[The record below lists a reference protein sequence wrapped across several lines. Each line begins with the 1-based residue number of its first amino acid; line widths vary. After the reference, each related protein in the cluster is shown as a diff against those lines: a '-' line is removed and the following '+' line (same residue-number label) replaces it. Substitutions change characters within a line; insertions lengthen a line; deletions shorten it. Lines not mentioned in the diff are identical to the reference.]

1 VGTVLG
7 APYAG
12 VMRLRRWAYHRG
24 VLRSASAGVPVISVG
39 NLTMGGTGKTP
50 MVAWVVQRLKEAG
63 RTPAI
68 LIRGYKAVAGRS
80 DEAELL
86 KSLTGVE
93 VVVNPD
99 RIAGA
104 ATAVAGGADVLVMD
118 DGFQH
123 MRLRRDLNI
132 VLIDATRPFGGG
144 SCLPCGRLREG
155 FSALRDAD
163 SIVLTRSDR
172 VEEVAMQSLR
182 SRLGK
187 LAPKASLHTAR
198 HRPTRWIDETGAEH
212 SPDALAGR
220 KVLAFCG
227 IGNPGAFRATVEELG
242 ADCAGF
248 RDLGDHVAYDAGRL
262 AAICQSADDVGADLL
277 VTTEKD
283 YVKLEGMTL
292 ERPVWRL
299 AVEMDITDGRDALVR
314 SRHSGGCLPCP
325 HARSKILTSCTN

>member
-1 VGTVLG
+1 MTSKTQQDMSGGCLIGKVLG

-24 VLRSASAGVPVISVG
+24 MLRSSAAGVPVISVG

-50 MVAWVVQRLKEAG
+50 MVAWVVARLKETG
-63 RTPAI
+63 RRPSI

-86 KSLTGVE
+86 TSLTGIE

-132 VLIDATRPFGGG
+132 VLVDATRPFGGG

-155 FSALRDAD
+155 VSALSDAD
-163 SIVLTRSDR
+163 AIVITRSDG
-172 VEEVAMQSLR
+172 VVPEAVAALR
-182 SRLGK
+182 EMLTAF
-187 LAPKASLHTAR
+187 APQASMHQAM
-198 HRPTRWIDETGAEH
+198 HKPVKVVDDQGVDHPPE
-212 SPDALAGR
+212 SLAGR
-220 KVLAFCG
+220 KPYVFSG
-227 IGNPGAFRATVEELG
+227 IGNPDAFLETVRALG
-242 ADCAGF
+242 AEPPGHMAMK
-248 RDLGDHVAYDAGRL
+248 DHVQYGPEL
-262 AAICQSADDVGADLL
+262 LETMYKVADEQGAEMLL
-277 VTTEKD
+277 TTEKD
-283 YVKLEGMTL
+283 YVKLTDL
-292 ERPVWRL
+292 KRERPVWRL
-299 AVEMDITDGRDALVR
+299 AVEMHITEGRDALVER
-314 SRHSGGCLPCP
+314 
-325 HARSKILTSCTN
+325 ILQAAGTA

>member
-1 VGTVLG
+1 MTSKSEQDILGGCCIGKVLG

-12 VMRLRRWAYHRG
+12 AMRLRRWAYRRG
-24 VLRSASAGVPVISVG
+24 LKRSASAGVPVISVG

-50 MVAWVVQRLKEAG
+50 MVAWVVQQLKEAG

-68 LIRGYKAVAGRS
+68 LTRGYKAVAGRS

-104 ATAVAGGADVLVMD
+104 AAAVANGANVLMMD

-132 VLIDATRPFGGG
+132 VLIDATNPFGGG

-163 SIVLTRSDR
+163 AVILTRCDIADPDA
-172 VEEVAMQSLR
+172 VAGLR
-182 SRLGK
+182 GAVTK
-187 LAPKASLHTAR
+187 LAPQASLHEAM
-198 HRPTRWIDETGAEH
+198 HKPVKVVDDQGVQRPPE
-212 SPDALAGR
+212 SLAGR
-220 KVLAFCG
+220 KAYVFSG
-227 IGNPGAFRATVEELG
+227 IGNPDGFLATVCGLEAEPVGQLV
-242 ADCAGF
+242 
-248 RDLGDHVAYDAGRL
+248 LKDHVTYTPKFL
-262 AAICQSADDVGADLL
+262 QTMYKHADEQGAEMLL
-277 VTTEKD
+277 TTEKD

-299 AVEMDITDGRDALVR
+299 AVEMDITDGREALAER
-314 SRHSGGCLPCP
+314 
-325 HARSKILTSCTN
+325 ILQAAGAE

>member
-1 VGTVLG
+1 VGKVLG

-12 VMRLRRWAYHRG
+12 VMRLRRWAYNRG

-50 MVAWVVQRLKEAG
+50 MVAWVVKQLKDAG

-86 KSLTGVE
+86 QSLTGVE

-104 ATAVAGGADVLVMD
+104 ATAVANGADVLVMD

-132 VLIDATRPFGGG
+132 VLIDATNPFGGG
-144 SCLPCGRLREG
+144 SCLPFGRLREG

-163 SIVLTRSDR
+163 AIVITRSDAVTSDVISILKEALTRSAPQASMHQ
-172 VEEVAMQSLR
+172 AM
-182 SRLGK
+182 
-187 LAPKASLHTAR
+187 
-198 HRPTRWIDETGAEH
+198 HRPVKVVDDQGVEH
-212 SPDALAGR
+212 PPESLAGR
-220 KVLAFCG
+220 KPFVFCG
-227 IGNPGAFRATVEELG
+227 IGNPDGFLATV
-242 ADCAGF
+242 CALEAEPVGQ
-248 RDLGDHVAYDAGRL
+248 LVLKDHVAYTPKLLEDMYKV
-262 AAICQSADDVGADLL
+262 ADEQGAEMLL
-277 VTTEKD
+277 TTEKD
-283 YVKLEGMTL
+283 YVKLADLKL

-299 AVEMDITDGRDALVR
+299 AVEMDITDGPEALVE
-314 SRHSGGCLPCP
+314 H
-325 HARSKILTSCTN
+325 ILRAVVA

>member
-1 VGTVLG
+1 MTSQAQHDISGGCPVGKVLG

-24 VLRSASAGVPVISVG
+24 LLRSASAGVSVISVG

-50 MVAWVVQRLKEAG
+50 MVAWVVERLKEAG

-80 DEAELL
+80 DEADLL

-132 VLIDATRPFGGG
+132 VLVDATRPFGGG
-144 SCLPCGRLREG
+144 SCLPFGRLREG
-155 FSALRDAD
+155 FSALRDVD
-163 SIVLTRSDR
+163 SIVITRSDVVVPEAVAALR
-172 VEEVAMQSLR
+172 EVLTKFAPQASMHQAMHKPVKVVDDQ
-182 SRLGK
+182 
-187 LAPKASLHTAR
+187 
-198 HRPTRWIDETGAEH
+198 GAEH
-212 SPDALAGR
+212 PPESLAGR
-220 KVLAFCG
+220 KPFVFCG
-227 IGNPGAFRATVEELG
+227 IGNPEGFLATVCGLEAEPVGQRVLK
-242 ADCAGF
+242 
-248 RDLGDHVAYDAGRL
+248 DHVAYTPKL
-262 AAICQSADDVGADLL
+262 LENMYKVADEQGAEMLL
-277 VTTEKD
+277 TTEKD
-283 YVKLEGMTL
+283 YVKLAGMKL

-299 AVEMDITDGRDALVR
+299 AAEMDVTDGRDSLVE
-314 SRHSGGCLPCP
+314 
-325 HARSKILTSCTN
+325 KILQAAGTA